1 MILCWES
8 GTFLQGYR
16 LRSELEKVEMEN
28 VWLVLTEESLEQET
42 LDLNPFPAKV
52 LDSKDSSVVAYYNY

>member
-1 MILCWES
+1 M
-8 GTFLQGYR
+8 
-16 LRSELEKVEMEN
+16 VEMEN
-28 VWLVLTEESLEQET
+28 MWLVLTEESLEQET